1 MRKYTRRVFAS
12 SLEKYTSKRTR
23 TKTEDTRL
31 GEKCILCVIFLVCV
45 IYYENALCKF
55 SRKAV
60 TQHCARIGFYQ
71 PLRICCKYERFR
83 KIEAIFVNKKN
94 SSQIGI
100 SLKSHIFTSP
110 CSSIET
116 AVSRECEEASMLNF
130 FRVCQRLISL
140 FTKKIQLSTETN
152 KTFMGKAANFK
163 KVFSLSSYK
172 SWFAL
177 SGCLN
182 LFWRQN
188 FYYAGKIGLP

>member
-23 TKTEDTRL
+23 NKTEDTRL

-60 TQHCARIGFYQ
+60 TQHCARIGCYQ

-116 AVSRECEEASMLNF
+116 RSESWVRRSRQCWIFPESVSDSFLCLQKKSNYLLKRIKLSWGRLQILKRF
-130 FRVCQRLISL
+130 FLWVVISL
-140 FTKKIQLSTETN
+140 DLPCLDVLTCFGAKIFITRE
-152 KTFMGKAANFK
+152 K
-163 KVFSLSSYK
+163 
-172 SWFAL
+172 
-177 SGCLN
+177 
-182 LFWRQN
+182 
-188 FYYAGKIGLP
+188 